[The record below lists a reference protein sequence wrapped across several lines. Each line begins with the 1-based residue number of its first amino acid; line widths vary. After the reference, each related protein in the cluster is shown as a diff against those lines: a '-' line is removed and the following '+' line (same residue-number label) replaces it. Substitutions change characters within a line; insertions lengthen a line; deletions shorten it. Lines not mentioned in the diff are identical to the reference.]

1 MKKIKDSL
9 ITIDQVS
16 DYLDSFSAADIWD
29 GIVEAMVLVF
39 TLLINIIL
47 FPIVIFRL
55 LKNK

>member
-16 DYLDSFSAADIWD
+16 DYLDSFSAADICNRID
-29 GIVEAMVLVF
+29 EAMALAF
-39 TLLINIIL
+39 TLYINIIL

-55 LKNK
+55 LKK